1 MLGTGSSIK
10 NVTEIDKNPC
20 PHKALIPEETDLKS
34 KHGDFRNEGN
44 KTRQY
49 IKRVVE
55 DSRARSTLVMYK

>member
-34 KHGDFRNEGN
+34 KHGDFR
-44 KTRQY
+44 K
-49 IKRVVE
+49 
-55 DSRARSTLVMYK
+55 